1 MRKIPP
7 TASLLT
13 YLDDLDYS
21 EAALSA
27 DEEAAELASPFRD
40 EIEAWD
46 GVFKG
51 ERQSRRS
58 VIRSEAVVA
67 VRNGQLDRYTLRFG
81 ASVLGEAGGDRKG
94 TFFRRFFSVAP
105 SQFVRQSLRKQ
116 CERTLHVMLVE
127 LEKLEPK
134 HPLRVHA
141 APLEGFA
148 KAALAALDARSKVKA
163 ERGIAAND
171 VDEWKEG
178 VNALR
183 LTTYAE
189 LLKIA
194 AEKGYGRAWADA
206 FFPSDAGGATEA
218 PEPPPAPAPAGDD
231 KPEVA

>member
-1 MRKIPP
+1 MRWYAHCPG
-7 TASLLT
+7 
-13 YLDDLDYS
+13 
-21 EAALSA
+21 
-27 DEEAAELASPFRD
+27 F
-40 EIEAWD
+40 
-46 GVFKG
+46 V
-51 ERQSRRS
+51 
-58 VIRSEAVVA
+58 
-67 VRNGQLDRYTLRFG
+67 
-81 ASVLGEAGGDRKG
+81 
-94 TFFRRFFSVAP
+94 
-105 SQFVRQSLRKQ
+105 VRQSLRKQ

-134 HPLRVHA
+134 HPLRAHA